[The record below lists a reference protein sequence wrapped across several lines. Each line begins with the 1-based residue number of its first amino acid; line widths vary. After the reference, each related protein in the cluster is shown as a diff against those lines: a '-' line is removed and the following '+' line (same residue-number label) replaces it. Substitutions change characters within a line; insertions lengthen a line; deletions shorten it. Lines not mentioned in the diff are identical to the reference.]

1 MKRTPVF
8 IPTLLLG
15 LTVMAGAQTTPATS
29 APASS
34 GTVNKAIKFVLAQDL
49 IKSSTVD
56 GKTTEQVVLAP
67 KTVLPNDILREEV
80 TVTNISG
87 KALNTV
93 YVGIPVPK
101 GTEFSGQATPGNERW
116 KLLYSVDNGKTYAAT
131 PTRTVTVTEN
141 GKSVTKQVAAP
152 TNTYTNVRWTV
163 ATLKKDESLKLSF
176 RVKVK

>member
-1 MKRTPVF
+1 MNRTPVV
-8 IPTLLLG
+8 LSSLWLG
-15 LTVMAGAQTTPATS
+15 LTVMAVAQTTPST
-29 APASS
+29 S

-49 IKSSTVD
+49 IKITTAE
-56 GKTTEQVVLAP
+56 GKTTEQVILAP

-80 TVTNISG
+80 NVTNISG
-87 KALNTV
+87 QVLNGV
-93 YVGIPVPK
+93 LVGIPVPK
-101 GTEFSGQATPGNERW
+101 GTEFSGQATPSNERW
-116 KLLYSVDNGKTYAAT
+116 KLLYSIDGGKSYSAT

-152 TNTYTNVRWTV
+152 TNTYTHVRWTL

>member
-1 MKRTPVF
+1 M
-8 IPTLLLG
+8 PTVLLG
-15 LTVMAGAQTTPATS
+15 LTALAAAQT
-29 APASS
+29 PASS
-34 GTVNKAIKFVLAQDL
+34 VTVNKVIKFVLAQDL
-49 IKSSTVD
+49 IKTSTVD
-56 GKTTEQVVLAP
+56 GTTTEQVVLGP

-101 GTEFSGQATPGNERW
+101 GTEFSGQATPTNERW
-116 KLLYSVDNGKTYAAT
+116 KLLYSIDNGKTYAAT